1 MVYGTYNYSYGYGL
15 WCLWSPYGYG
25 LWCISVIMFM
35 VYGLWFIY
43 DMVYRRKFWSQT
55 SDNMVMVMVY
65 DVYDPHMD
73 MVYDV

>member
-1 MVYGTYNYSYGYGL
+1 
-15 WCLWSPYGYG
+15 
-25 LWCISVIMFM
+25 M

-55 SDNMVMVMVY
+55 SNNMVMVMVY